1 MATIIRKL
9 LKNNNLKI
17 INQINR
23 QCLSTWKHPQHKI
36 ATFTRQASTYDGDGK
51 TSINIL
57 NKEMENGLMI
67 NSYSQ
72 FGFRLNNELVI
83 VGPMALFSR

>member
-1 MATIIRKL
+1 MATIIRQL
-9 LKNNNLKI
+9 LKANNLKFT
-17 INQINR
+17 NQINR
-23 QCLSTWKHPQHKI
+23 QCLSLRKH
-36 ATFTRQASTYDGDGK
+36 STYDGDGK

-57 NKEMENGLMI
+57 NREMENGLMI

>member
-9 LKNNNLKI
+9 LKVN
-17 INQINR
+17 INQINK
-23 QCLSTWKHPQHKI
+23 QCLSTWKLPQQKI
-36 ATFTRQASTYDGDGK
+36 IPQLRKHSTYEGDGK

>member
-9 LKNNNLKI
+9 LKANNLKI

-23 QCLSTWKHPQHKI
+23 QCLSFSRKH
-36 ATFTRQASTYDGDGK
+36 STYDGDGK
-51 TSINIL
+51 TSVNIL

-83 VGPMALFSR
+83 VGPMAIFSR